1 MRMSLLA
8 VALLALVAVGI
19 AVRRRRS
26 HRRAAT
32 AFRCRL
38 RARSRTGTASRP
50 LTRRWSRPRWA
61 MWVGDELVVRRGPVF
76 DPEIV
81 LRARV
86 TSAGV
91 YVPARGRARWWG
103 HHHPIA
109 VGLTVSDGSWV
120 EVAADEEARMD
131 LVGPYL
137 AAAVNDLPRA
147 PVPRRQRSHPDRT
160 AGPD

>member
-1 MRMSLLA
+1 MRTSLLV
-8 VALLALVAVGI
+8 VAFLAFLALVAMGI
-19 AVRRRRS
+19 AARRRR
-26 HRRAAT
+26 RFRGAGA

-38 RARSRTGTASRP
+38 RARSFTCTAWRR
-50 LTRRWSRPRWA
+50 LTRRWTRPMWA

-76 DPEIV
+76 DREIV

-91 YVPARGRARWWG
+91 YVLARGKARWRR
-103 HHHPIA
+103 HHPIA

-120 EVAADEEARMD
+120 EVAADGEARMA

-137 AAAVNDLPRA
+137 AAAINELPRA
-147 PVPRRQRSHPDRT
+147 PVPRRQR
-160 AGPD
+160 

>member
-1 MRMSLLA
+1 
-8 VALLALVAVGI
+8 
-19 AVRRRRS
+19 
-26 HRRAAT
+26 
-32 AFRCRL
+32 
-38 RARSRTGTASRP
+38 
-50 LTRRWSRPRWA
+50 

-76 DPEIV
+76 DREIV

-91 YVPARGRARWWG
+91 YVLARGKARWWG
-103 HHHPIA
+103 HQPIA

-120 EVAADEEARMD
+120 EVAADEEARMA

>member
-1 MRMSLLA
+1 MSLLA
-8 VALLALVAVGI
+8 LTLLALVAVGI

-26 HRRAAT
+26 PRRAGT

-38 RARSRTGTASRP
+38 RARSRTGTAWRR
-50 LTRRWSRPRWA
+50 LTRRWSRPMWA

-76 DPEIV
+76 DREIV

-103 HHHPIA
+103 HHPIA

-120 EVAADEEARMD
+120 EVAADEEARMA